1 MGKNKSKS
9 GSGPISAP
17 SDSTAG
23 GRGTSAGAWGEFD
36 PPYELAGRAFI
47 AVGTWRTDA
56 PIGPPDGY
64 TPMRLFGRQLGIL
77 IASDFERPPREL
89 PIRYREVIAAIVV
102 RRGLTLRSLPF
113 DMLLDDPTPVE
124 LGRLHYGLPK
134 RLDTSTVVDMDAAH
148 LAASASDMAI
158 RARCHGV
165 AASLFA
171 LPLRLSFGLGVRL
184 LTRWI
189 EVLGTADGPARRA
202 RIALTPSGVGT
213 SFRDVSIAVG
223 GRELQSLWCQSWT
236 LVSTHLGA
244 PHELDEDSEQSRPE
258 ATRSDQK

>member
-1 MGKNKSKS
+1 
-9 GSGPISAP
+9 
-17 SDSTAG
+17 
-23 GRGTSAGAWGEFD
+23 
-36 PPYELAGRAFI
+36 
-47 AVGTWRTDA
+47 
-56 PIGPPDGY
+56 
-64 TPMRLFGRQLGIL
+64 MRLFGRQLGIL

-134 RLDTSTVVDMDAAH
+134 RLDTSTVVEMDAAH

-158 RARCHGV
+158 RAQSHGV

-202 RIALTPSGVGT
+202 RIALTPSGLGT
-213 SFRDVSIAVG
+213 SFRDVSVAVG
-223 GRELQSLWCQSWT
+223 GRELQTTWCQSWR

-244 PHELDEDSEQSRPE
+244 PHELDENSR
-258 ATRSDQK
+258 T